1 MLEREIGARRHAT
14 PEQELGLDKFIK
26 RIGQRRLR
34 QVRDRS
40 EQIVRERAAERGGDL
55 CEPFSGVESV
65 EARQQRG
72 LQARRYRQ
80 WPQRGVEHI
89 GVVRLA
95 QQIAFYQSLGQLLDK
110 QWYTIGVLDDA
121 VEDHR

>member
-40 EQIVRERAAERGGDL
+40 EQIVRERAAERGGEL
-55 CEPFSGVESV
+55 REPLSGVEPV

-72 LQARRYRQ
+72 LQTRRDRQ
-80 WPQRGVEHI
+80 R
-89 GVVRLA
+89 R
-95 QQIAFYQSLGQLLDK
+95 QSLYRSGPRANLRSAARSAL
-110 QWYTIGVLDDA
+110 
-121 VEDHR
+121 